1 MSKYVESHPEILK
14 ATQNPDGGWGYFPGK
29 PSWLE
34 PTAYALLALAEERGP
49 AVDRGWNL
57 LRSWQRP
64 DGAYRACAA
73 VDEPHWSTSLVV
85 TLACVRGRVTGV
97 IDETFERGLS
107 WLLSSA
113 GVEGRPFFRL
123 VHWLRPSIVE
133 FDPSLTGWPWEVGA
147 SSWVEPTAHALMAL
161 RCAARSGHRPDL
173 AGRIEMAERMLL
185 DRRCRDGGWNFGN
198 RRVLGS
204 DLPSY
209 PETTAL
215 ALMAL
220 DGHAAVRWGAAL
232 EGLGRAWQQT
242 RSPLAR
248 AWLSS
253 CLLTYRG
260 MRPEPADRNG
270 RAENDLLVTAIE
282 GIRWDQILAA

>member
-1 MSKYVESHPEILK
+1 MAKCVESRPAILK

-34 PTAYALLALAEERGP
+34 PTAYALLALAGEQDT

-57 LRSWQRP
+57 LRCWQRP
-64 DGAYRACAA
+64 DGAFRPCAA

-85 TLACVRGRVTGV
+85 TLGCMTGV
-97 IDETFERGLS
+97 IDEVFQRGLQ

-113 GVEGRPFFRL
+113 GTEGRPFFRL
-123 VHWLRPSIVE
+123 LHWLRPSIVE
-133 FDPSLTGWPWEVGA
+133 FDPSLSGWPWEVGA
-147 SSWVEPTAHALMAL
+147 SSWVEPTAHALIAL
-161 RCAARSGHRPDL
+161 RCAAKTVRRTDL
-173 AGRIEMAERMLL
+173 AGRIALTERMLL

-198 RRVLGS
+198 RRVLGA

-209 PETTAL
+209 PETTAM

-220 DGHAAVRWGAAL
+220 NGHAAVRWGAAL
-232 EGLGRAWQQT
+232 DGVDRAWHKT

-253 CLLTYRG
+253 CLLMYRG
-260 MRPEPADRNG
+260 MRPEAADHEKRE
-270 RAENDLLVTAIE
+270 ENDLLVTAIE

>member
-1 MSKYVESHPEILK
+1 MSQCVQSRPAILK
-14 ATQNPDGGWGYFPGK
+14 ATQNPDGGWGYFAGK

-34 PTAYALLALAEERGP
+34 PTAYALLALAGERDGG

-57 LRSWQRP
+57 LRSWQRQ
-64 DGAYRACAA
+64 DGAFRPCAN
-73 VDEPHWSTSLVV
+73 VDEAHWSTSLVL
-85 TLACVRGRVTGV
+85 TLGCVAGV
-97 IDETFERGLS
+97 HDDAWHRGLS

-113 GVEGRPFFRL
+113 GAESRPLFRL
-123 VHWLRPSIVE
+123 AHWFRPSVVE
-133 FDPSLTGWPWEVGA
+133 FDPALAGWPWEVGA
-147 SSWVEPTAHALMAL
+147 SSMVEPTAHALMAL
-161 RCAARSGHRPDL
+161 RCAARTVGRPEL
-173 AGRIEMAERMLL
+173 AGRIAMAERMLL

-198 RRVLGS
+198 RRVLGA

-220 DGHAAVRWGAAL
+220 NGHADVQWGAAL
-232 EGLGRAWQQT
+232 DGVDRAWQKT

-253 CLLTYRG
+253 CLLMYRG
-260 MRPEPADRNG
+260 VRPDKANVMEPPAG
-270 RAENDLLVTAIE
+270 NDLLVTAIE

>member
-1 MSKYVESHPEILK
+1 MSKSVESHPEILK

-34 PTAYALLALAEERGP
+34 PTAYAMLALAGERDA

-64 DGAYRACAA
+64 DGAFRPCAA

-85 TLACVRGRVTGV
+85 TLACMTGV
-97 IDETFERGLS
+97 IDEAFQSGLR
-107 WLLSSA
+107 WLLSSS

-133 FDPSLTGWPWEVGA
+133 LDPSLSGWPWEVGA
-147 SSWVEPTAHALMAL
+147 TSWVEPTAHALMAL
-161 RCAARSGHRPDL
+161 RCAAKTVRRTDL
-173 AGRIEMAERMLL
+173 AGRIAVTERMLL

-198 RRVLGS
+198 RRVLGA

-220 DGHAAVRWGAAL
+220 NGHAAVRWGAAL
-232 EGLGRAWQQT
+232 DGVDRAWRQT

-253 CLLTYRG
+253 CLLMYHG
-260 MRPEPADRNG
+260 MRPEAADRDV
-270 RAENDLLVTAIE
+270 RPVNDLLVTAIE